1 MWPAVHEAPNSV
13 VTGQLKQMVS
23 PTIKTD
29 SVRVNHS
36 TKFPGIALAVKRRG
50 VTPELY
56 LRRSMLIIPG
66 VTRVAD
72 LADVVKC
79 IADIVLPY
87 STGVVASR
95 ES

>member
-23 PTIKTD
+23 PSIKTD

-36 TKFPGIALAVKRRG
+36 TKFPGIALAVKQRG

-66 VTRVAD
+66 VTRTD
-72 LADVVKC
+72 ELADVVNC
-79 IADIVLPY
+79 ITDIVSPY
-87 STGVVASR
+87 LTDDVHSKDK
-95 ES
+95 